1 LAEALMTTTT
11 KNTKGATKNTE
22 VAKGATKGRFL
33 RVGLLLAVLAVLA
46 LGTVVASA
54 NGTTIDW
61 WALSGGGGGASG
73 GGVTLD
79 STLGQPI
86 AGVSNNTG
94 TWLGAGYWYAEQP
107 RQIFLPM
114 IQK

>member
-1 LAEALMTTTT
+1 MSAMVKRSHRALILA
-11 KNTKGATKNTE
+11 
-22 VAKGATKGRFL
+22 
-33 RVGLLLAVLAVLA
+33 LLLALSISA
-46 LGTVVASA
+46 LGAAFASA

-61 WALSGGGGGASG
+61 WALSGGGGSASG

-86 AGVSNNTG
+86 AGVSSEAG

-107 RQIFLPM
+107 RQTFLPL
-114 IQK
+114 IRK

>member
-1 LAEALMTTTT
+1 MSGMAKKSHRALML
-11 KNTKGATKNTE
+11 A
-22 VAKGATKGRFL
+22 
-33 RVGLLLAVLAVLA
+33 LLLALSIAA
-46 LGTVVASA
+46 LGAAFASA

-61 WALSGGGGGASG
+61 WALSGGGGRASG

-107 RQIFLPM
+107 LQIYLPM